1 MSETISIPV
10 NIEGRVQGVWFRSW
24 SLKEATFLGLSG
36 WVRNKPDGSFKAVFQ
51 ALKMSCV
58 RCWKGAGM
66 AQFKHKLDRLLTSF
80 VLRPIQVSI
89 NYRRTDFGSS
99 TSIHLRRTYDEPS
112 G

>member
-1 MSETISIPV
+1 MSESIFILV
-10 NIEGRVQGVWFRSW
+10 NIEGRVQGLCFRSW

-36 WVRNKPDGSFKAVFQ
+36 WVRNKPDGSVEAVFQ

-58 RCWKGAGM
+58 RCWKGFGM
-66 AQFKHKLDRLLTSF
+66 AQFRHKSDRLLTSL

-89 NYRRTDFGSS
+89 NYRRTDFGSP